1 MCCLPLRRAFYERLD
16 QGGATADLLC
26 APEAVPSFC
35 PVPLG
40 LRTAEGHLAWLIR
53 LGLVRHEVD
62 GQGLTER
69 VRLTPMGRELLAQW
83 PAEIPSAGPLNRLQN
98 GLRRHWPL

>member
-1 MCCLPLRRAFYERLD
+1 VRCLPLRRAFYERLAR
-16 QGGATADLLC
+16 GGTTAELLC
-26 APEAVPSFC
+26 GPGAAPIYC
-35 PVPLG
+35 RRPLG
-40 LRTAEGHLAWLIR
+40 RRVAEAHLAWLIR

-69 VRLTPMGRELLAQW
+69 MRLTPMGRELLTQW
-83 PAEIPSAGPLNRLQN
+83 PREFPGADPLSRLLD